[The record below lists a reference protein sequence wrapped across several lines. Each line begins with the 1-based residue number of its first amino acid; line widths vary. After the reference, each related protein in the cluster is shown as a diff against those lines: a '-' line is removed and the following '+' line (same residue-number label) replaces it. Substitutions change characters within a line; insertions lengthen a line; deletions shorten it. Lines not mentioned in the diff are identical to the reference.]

1 MILSSQHVLF
11 TLLMGYLNSFILF
24 LRDLE
29 KNRIQRPRLDNVLY
43 LCVPVELSHIQLFA
57 TPWSVASQASL
68 SMEFSR
74 QEYWSGW
81 PFPSPGYLP
90 DPRIEPRS
98 PALQADALLSEL
110 PGSPHIRV
118 AAAAA
123 AKSLQSCLTLSDPMD
138 CSLPGS
144 PVHGTFQARALE
156 WGAIAFRVERVLN
169 PI

>member
-90 DPRIEPRS
+90 DPGIKPRS
-98 PALQADALLSEL
+98 LAFQADSLTSEL
-110 PGSPHIRV
+110 T
-118 AAAAA
+118 AY
-123 AKSLQSCLTLSDPMD
+123 
-138 CSLPGS
+138 
-144 PVHGTFQARALE
+144 
-156 WGAIAFRVERVLN
+156 
-169 PI
+169 